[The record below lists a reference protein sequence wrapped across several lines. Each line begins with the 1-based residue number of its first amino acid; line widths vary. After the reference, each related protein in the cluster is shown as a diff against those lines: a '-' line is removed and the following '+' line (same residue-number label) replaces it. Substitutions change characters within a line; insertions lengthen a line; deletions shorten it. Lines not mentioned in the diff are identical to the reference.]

1 MQSSKPQESGSS
13 VTNIRPFA
21 FWFSY
26 IPNKVKLSKEDYES
40 GIKILGSFSTIEDF
54 WSYYQ
59 HMVRPEKL
67 PGGCKFALFQEGIKP
82 AWEDKAN
89 DEGGSFVLRIK
100 RQYSNII
107 WEDLMLSYI
116 GEQCQYNDDIC
127 GLYLSSKA
135 NEANISIWTRKID
148 QTKKES
154 IEKWIKETLGFDD
167 KTEIEYKLHPKHGE
181 EQQSK
186 GTVKRFDRGEDFKRR
201 QEPDVRS

>member
-1 MQSSKPQESGSS
+1 MQSTDQSSSG
-13 VTNIRPFA
+13 TKLRPFA

-26 IPNKVKLSKEDYES
+26 IPNKGKLSKEDYES
-40 GIKILGSFSTIEDF
+40 GIKILGSFSTIEEF

-67 PGGCKFALFQEGIKP
+67 PGGCKFALFQDGIKP

-89 DEGGSFVLRIK
+89 DDGGSFILRIK

-127 GLYLSSKA
+127 GLYLNSKPT
-135 NEANISIWTRKID
+135 EANISIWTRKID

-154 IEKWIKETLGFDD
+154 IEKWIRETLGFDD
-167 KTEIEYKLHPKHGE
+167 KIEVEYKLHPKHVE
-181 EQQSK
+181 EPQQNKGISK
-186 GTVKRFDRGEDFKRR
+186 GFDRGGGFGRR
-201 QEPDVRS
+201 QEPDVKS